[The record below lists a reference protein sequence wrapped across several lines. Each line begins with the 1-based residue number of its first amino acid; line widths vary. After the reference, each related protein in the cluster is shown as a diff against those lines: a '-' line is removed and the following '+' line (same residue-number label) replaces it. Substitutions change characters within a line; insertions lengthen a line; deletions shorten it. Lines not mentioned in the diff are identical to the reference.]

1 MRGGGSASRQAQEK
15 LIRSS
20 VLGQRSS
27 QAPKVT
33 KSSSIKSLRQ
43 HRLKQSKSSNHHRR
57 GSREHLSITPSSSSS
72 VTVSR
77 APSFREINEKSS
89 IAEPHTGA
97 IATKTDTTKRTKQP
111 TKIPV
116 FRKLPTTNLCCG
128 SVTPNH
134 DVHRCNTFEISG
146 DKHLANKLDNVV
158 S

>member
-1 MRGGGSASRQAQEK
+1 MRGGRTASRQAQEK

-20 VLGQRSS
+20 VLGQRPS

-43 HRLKQSKSSNHHRR
+43 RLKQSSNHHRR
-57 GSREHLSITPSSSSS
+57 GREYLSISTSSSSS
-72 VTVSR
+72 VTLSR

-89 IAEPHTGA
+89 IVHPQTDG
-97 IATKTDTTKRTKQP
+97 TQTDTPKRTKQP

-116 FRKLPTTNLCCG
+116 FRKLPKMDLCCG
-128 SVTPNH
+128 SVTPNR
-134 DVHRCNTFEISG
+134 VAHRSKTFEIT
-146 DKHLANKLDNVV
+146 DEQQLAKKLDNVV